1 MAKNKIQHQKG
12 YSLFE
17 FMQDYGTENQCK
29 EALLKWRWPNG
40 FQCPMCQEDVHCQ
53 LKTRPIYQCS
63 RCHHQTSLTS
73 NTLFSNTKLPLTKWF
88 LAMFLLTQ

>member
-1 MAKNKIQHQKG
+1 MVKNKIQHQKG

-29 EALLKWRWPNG
+29 KALFNWHWPNG
-40 FQCPMCQEDVHCQ
+40 FQCPMCQEDVHYQ

-63 RCHHQTSLTS
+63 HCHHQTSLTS
-73 NTLFSNTKLPLTKWF
+73 NTLFSNTKLPLTK
-88 LAMFLLTQ
+88 

>member
-29 EALLKWRWPNG
+29 ETLFNWRWPNG
-40 FQCPMCQEDVHCQ
+40 FQCTMCQEDVHCQ

-63 RCHHQTSLTS
+63 HCHHQTSLTS
-73 NTLFSNTKLPLTKWF
+73 NTKFPF
-88 LAMFLLTQ
+88 GR